1 MDVKRE
7 LGVGSAEAALL
18 TDLER
23 AEIPVLSLPR
33 HRSLLGDFDDARLH
47 KTIHRLVVKGWLQR
61 IESGKYVVVPR
72 AARGGWHEHPF
83 IIAAAITP
91 TPYYISYWSALSH
104 HDLTEQLPRGVF
116 VAVLGGRKRA
126 LRFQGWSYRFIH
138 RTQRSFYGFQEQEMV
153 GLNGAARVGVAIADP
168 EKAILDSLD
177 DEILAGGFAEIVK
190 AIQRGLTDEVLAIDR
205 LVEYALRYPNKA
217 VVARLGYILTRSEI
231 PAAGELRRIIRKTGY
246 PPRLSATAS
255 DRNAHRDRIW
265 NVLVNVP
272 DVIFGDVA

>member
-1 MDVKRE
+1 MKRG
-7 LGVGSAEAALL
+7 LAVGAAEATLL

-33 HRSLLGDFDDARLH
+33 HRSLLGDFDDVGLY
-47 KTIHRLVVKGWLQR
+47 KTIHRLVAKGWLQR

-83 IIAAAITP
+83 IIAAAISP
-91 TPYYISYWSALSH
+91 APYYISYWSALSH

-116 VAVLGGRKRA
+116 VAALGGRKRA
-126 LRFQGWSYRFIH
+126 LRFQGWEYRFIH
-138 RTQRSFYGFQEQEMV
+138 RAQRSFYGFQEQEMV

-177 DEILAGGFAEIVK
+177 DETLAGGFAEIVK
-190 AIQRGLTDEVLAIDR
+190 AIHRGLIDEVVSINR
-205 LVEYALRYPNKA
+205 LVEYALRYPNRA
-217 VVARLGYILTRSEI
+217 VVARLGYILTRDAV
-231 PAAGELRRIIRKTGY
+231 PAAAELRRVIRKTGY
-246 PPRLSATAS
+246 PPRLSARAPGQ
-255 DRNAHRDRIW
+255 DAHRDRTW

-272 DVIFGDVA
+272 DAIFEDVA

>member
-1 MDVKRE
+1 MDMKRE
-7 LGVGSAEAALL
+7 LAVGSAEAALL

-23 AEIPVLSLPR
+23 AEIPVLSLPH
-33 HRSLLGDFDDARLH
+33 HRSLLNDFDDVSLY
-47 KTIHRLVVKGWLQR
+47 KTIHRLVVKGWLLR

-83 IIAAAITP
+83 IIAAAISP

-116 VAVLGGRKRA
+116 VASLGGRKRA

-138 RTQRSFYGFQEQEMV
+138 RTQRSFYGFQEQEMI

-177 DEILAGGFAEIVK
+177 DETLAGGFGEIVK
-190 AIQRGLTDEVLAIDR
+190 AIHRGLTDQILAVDR
-205 LVEYALRYPNKA
+205 LIDYALRYPNRA
-217 VVARLGYILTRSEI
+217 VVARLGYILTRSAV
-231 PAAGELRRIIRKTGY
+231 PAAGDLLRVIRKTGY
-246 PPRLSATAS
+246 PPRLSATVPGE
-255 DRNAHRDRIW
+255 DAHRDRTW

-272 DVIFGDVA
+272 DAIFEDAA